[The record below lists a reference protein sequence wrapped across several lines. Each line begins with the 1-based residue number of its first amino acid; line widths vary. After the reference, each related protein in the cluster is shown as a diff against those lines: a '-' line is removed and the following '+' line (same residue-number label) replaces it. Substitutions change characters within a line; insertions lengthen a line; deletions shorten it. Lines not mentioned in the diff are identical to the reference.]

1 MQTVPVTC
9 VRKSGRVLKGFDPVL
24 ARPRRMRLKVHF
36 AGLGDDGESGGACE
50 QTHAAYSH
58 MFYAEWHCVET
69 TFRVDLP
76 FKQLRRRQP
85 LAPGSPGQLSAV
97 KEKKRHARRSSYL

>member
-9 VRKSGRVLKGFDPVL
+9 VRKKATRFEKGFEPVL
-24 ARPRRMRLKVHF
+24 ARPRRMRLKVHC
-36 AGLGDDGESGGACE
+36 GPSGGACE

-58 MFYAEWHCVET
+58 MFYAGWHCVEP

-76 FKQLRRRQP
+76 FKQLRRRHP